1 MRSTRSFRTAALA
14 TAALMATALMLPVAT
29 QAQEQATTD
38 NTAAPA
44 TASPDDRRFVQIF
57 AHDAAV
63 VENFWIEGQLR
74 IQSLSNDDDVFR
86 VGPVF
91 AFSLVDR
98 LELGARLDYMDRD
111 VPGGGSESGL
121 GDTTAW
127 AKWQFFHNPVQFT
140 VGMEVSLPTGD
151 EDALLGTGEFDIGVF
166 GAVRKNLDE
175 AYITGYF
182 GFRNNGDATVGADVF
197 GNDAKLEGDTS
208 IFLGGGVMFPLN
220 DRFALSGELRVETER
235 YDYDGSGV
243 EEKAVGTL
251 GGESLIDLT
260 AGGYWYLSRKAT
272 LRAGI
277 GIGLD
282 DGAPDWQLIG
292 GFAWHY

>member
-1 MRSTRSFRTAALA
+1 
-14 TAALMATALMLPVAT
+14 MLPVVTPA
-29 QAQEQATTD
+29 QAQT
-38 NTAAPA
+38 NN

-57 AHDAAV
+57 VQDAAI
-63 VENFWIEGQLR
+63 VENLWIEGQVRL
-74 IQSLSNDDDVFR
+74 QSLSNDDDVFR
-86 VGPVF
+86 IGPVF
-91 AFSLVDR
+91 AFSPLDR
-98 LELGARLDYMDRD
+98 LELGARIDYVDRD
-111 VPGGGSESGL
+111 VPGGDDASGL

-140 VGMEVSLPTGD
+140 VGVEVSLPTGD
-151 EDALLGTGEFDIGVF
+151 EDELLGTGEFDIGVF

-175 AYITGYF
+175 AYIVGYF
-182 GFRNNGDATVGADVF
+182 GFRDNGDATVGSDVF
-197 GNDAKLEGDTS
+197 VNDLKLEGDTS

-220 DRFALSGELRVETER
+220 DRFSLSGELRVETER
-235 YDYDGSGV
+235 YEDSV
-243 EEKAVGTL
+243 EFIE

-272 LRAGI
+272 VRAAI
-277 GIGLD
+277 AVGLD

>member
-1 MRSTRSFRTAALA
+1 MRSTCSTSIPALA
-14 TAALMATALMLPVAT
+14 TAALMATALMLPVVT
-29 QAQEQATTD
+29 PAQSQSTTVA
-38 NTAAPA
+38 NASPA

-57 AHDAAV
+57 IHDAAIV
-63 VENFWIEGQLR
+63 VNLWLEGQLR
-74 IQSLSNDDDVFR
+74 LQSLSNNDDAFR

-91 AFSLVDR
+91 AFSPVDR
-98 LELGARLDYMDRD
+98 LEIGGRIDYIDRD

-140 VGMEVSLPTGD
+140 VGVELFLPTGD
-151 EDALLGTGEFDIGVF
+151 EDAFLGTGEFDIGVF

-182 GFRNNGDATVGADVF
+182 GFRDNGDSAVGGDVLPSEL
-197 GNDAKLEGDTS
+197 KLKGDTS

-235 YDYDGSGV
+235 YEGSGKA
-243 EEKAVGTL
+243 EKAVE

-260 AGGYWYLSRKAT
+260 VGGYWYLSKEAT
-272 LRAGI
+272 LRAGF

-282 DGAPDWQLIG
+282 DGAPDWQLIV